1 MMDSL
6 RPFLIVPLTAVIFA
20 GLSWVLARSKPKALS
35 GQRGTI
41 RPERWSAWIT
51 VIFGVLMFGV
61 ALMFLFYGNGG
72 WGAAASALF
81 GAAIAGFMAPSV
93 TSAHAVNWNADG
105 IEGPSKTLGPTLG
118 FTRTEI
124 TWNEITATGKT
135 ITRYWF
141 VESKDGRR
149 VYWSYLYKGYGSL
162 TLALQR
168 NCPSVALPVDLA

>member
-1 MMDSL
+1 MDSL
-6 RPFLIVPLTAVIFA
+6 RPFLIAGLTAVIVA
-20 GLSWVLARSKPKALS
+20 GLSWVLGRSKPKALS

-51 VIFGVLMFGV
+51 VIFGTLMFV
-61 ALMFLFYGNGG
+61 IALMFLFYGNGG

-93 TSAHAVNWNADG
+93 TSVHAVNWNADG
-105 IEGPSKTLGPTLG
+105 IEGPSITLGPTLG

-124 TWNEITATGKT
+124 NWSEISATGKT
-135 ITRYWF
+135 ITGYWF
-141 VESKDGRR
+141 VESNDGRR